1 MTDDLKINT
10 DRLFLRPIN
19 LDNVEAIFKY
29 RSDAVS
35 NKYQGWIPE
44 TTNDVKDFI
53 NDRVSAIIDLFDT
66 WYQFV
71 IIKKDDLKL
80 IGDIGVHFLDKNDK
94 QVEIGITLDKN
105 FQGKGYATEALIQ
118 IINYLFTDLN
128 KHRISTSIDPRNLK
142 SIALVERLGFR
153 KEAHFKESIL
163 IDGVWHDDLVY
174 AILKEEW
181 CKKN

>member
-1 MTDDLKINT
+1 MTEDLKINT

-19 LDNVEAIFKY
+19 LDNIEAIFNY
-29 RSDAVS
+29 RSDAVT
-35 NKYQGWIPE
+35 NKYQNWIPE
-44 TTNDVKDFI
+44 THHDVNIFI

-80 IGDIGVHFLDKNDK
+80 IGDIGIHFLDLNEK

-105 FQGKGYATEALIQ
+105 FQGMGYATEALKQ
-118 IINYLFTDLN
+118 IIKYLFTDLN
-128 KHRISTSIDPRNLK
+128 KHRIMVSLDPRNIK
-142 SIALVERLGFR
+142 SISLFERLGFR

-163 IDGVWHDDLVY
+163 SDGVWIDDLVY
-174 AILKEEW
+174 ALLKDEW
-181 CKKN
+181 IKKN

>member
-1 MTDDLKINT
+1 MTEDLKINT

-19 LDNVEAIFKY
+19 LDNVEEIFKY

-35 NKYQGWIPE
+35 NKYQSWIPE
-44 TTNDVKDFI
+44 TTNDVSDFI

-80 IGDIGVHFLDKNDK
+80 IGDIGIHFLDKNEK

-105 FQGKGYATEALIQ
+105 FQGKGYATEALKQVIK
-118 IINYLFTDLN
+118 YLFTDLK
-128 KHRISTSIDPRNLK
+128 KHRITVSLDPRNVK
-142 SIALVERLGFR
+142 SMNLIERLGFR

-163 IDGVWHDDLVY
+163 SDGKWVDDLVY
-174 AILKEEW
+174 ALLKDEW
-181 CKKN
+181 IKKN